1 MPKEWECRTS
11 LAMEKSELL
20 KRLEQVEEQV
30 WHDMD
35 LIARQ
40 RKILAELDEG
50 VDIDAIKIMLVEM
63 ENLLDINLQERE
75 KLRAELA
82 RLDGS

>member
-1 MPKEWECRTS
+1 
-11 LAMEKSELL
+11 
-20 KRLEQVEEQV
+20 
-30 WHDMD
+30 MD

>member
-1 MPKEWECRTS
+1 
-11 LAMEKSELL
+11 MEKSELL

-40 RKILAELDEG
+40 RKILAELDGKG

>member
-1 MPKEWECRTS
+1 
-11 LAMEKSELL
+11 MEKSELL